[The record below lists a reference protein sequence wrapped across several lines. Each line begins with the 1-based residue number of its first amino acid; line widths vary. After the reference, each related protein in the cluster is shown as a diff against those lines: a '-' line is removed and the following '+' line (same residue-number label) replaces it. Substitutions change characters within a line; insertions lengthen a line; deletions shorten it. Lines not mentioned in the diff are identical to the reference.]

1 MSAPGED
8 QREVTTGLSARQART
23 VEFTIIALCLAALI
37 MIFQPFSLTLFSI
50 GAGLVVLGGLA
61 FNLIP
66 LCRPGVTPRAL
77 VKVAVIIFVILAVV
91 IALGFGTA
99 QLYVWYLGTLR

>member
-1 MSAPGED
+1 MSAPRD
-8 QREVTTGLSARQART
+8 DPRGLTSGQARA
-23 VEFTIIALCLAALI
+23 VEFAIIALCLTALI
-37 MIFQPFSLTLFSI
+37 MIFQPFSLALFSV

-66 LCRPGVTPRAL
+66 LCRPGVTPRSLMKVAL
-77 VKVAVIIFVILAVV
+77 VIAVILAVV

>member
-1 MSAPGED
+1 MSAPDED
-8 QREVTTGLSARQART
+8 QQVGASGLSERQAKT
-23 VEFTIIALCLAALI
+23 VELTIIALCLAALI
-37 MIFQPFSLTLFSI
+37 MIFQPFSLTLFSV

-77 VKVAVIIFVILAVV
+77 VKVVVIIFIILAVV

>member
-1 MSAPGED
+1 MSAPQDDRPGLTAGQARAIEAAIILLC
-8 QREVTTGLSARQART
+8 LSA
-23 VEFTIIALCLAALI
+23 LL
-37 MIFQPFSLTLFSI
+37 MIFQPFSLTLFTV

-66 LCRPGVTPRAL
+66 LCRPGVAPRSL
-77 VKVAVIIFVILAVV
+77 VKVVLIIAIILAVV